1 MIGKEFEKM
10 LAEYTRSAADM
21 DLRIRGLR
29 STGHLPSIRGRHA
42 PDIDAEQAA
51 LMLLSLVS
59 ARAVEGGETAAK
71 FAEAREV
78 IKNGDAGDTLLEFL
92 TPFLSSLDPD
102 LGNAFSYGLTR
113 VELSEAN
120 GYARAVCKG
129 GSRLFVIDDATRA
142 KLADSTESLDDAFRF
157 GFDRLTVFSGGLLD
171 ALAIELADGDEA
183 GEIIP
188 E

>member
-29 STGHLPSIRGRHA
+29 GSGHLPSIRGRHS
-42 PDIDAEQAA
+42 PDINAEQAA

-59 ARAVEGGETAAK
+59 ARAVEGGE
-71 FAEAREV
+71 V
-78 IKNGDAGDTLLEFL
+78 
-92 TPFLSSLDPD
+92 
-102 LGNAFSYGLTR
+102 Y
-113 VELSEAN
+113 

-129 GSRLFVIDDATRA
+129 GSRLFVIDEATRA
-142 KLADSTESLDDAFRF
+142 KIAGSTEKLDDAFRF
-157 GFDRLTVFSGGLLD
+157 GFDRLAVFSGGLLD